1 MESLLSS
8 FFDLIIEI
16 KIGLSADI
24 NTNGT
29 DNNIKLPIKLPTNR
43 LRPIRWGNKIGYIA
57 EEIKIKKELK
67 KGISIKISS

>member
-8 FFDLIIEI
+8 FFDLIIDI

-43 LRPIRWGNKIGYIA
+43 LRPIKWGNKIGYMA
-57 EEIKIKKELK
+57 EEIKMKKELK